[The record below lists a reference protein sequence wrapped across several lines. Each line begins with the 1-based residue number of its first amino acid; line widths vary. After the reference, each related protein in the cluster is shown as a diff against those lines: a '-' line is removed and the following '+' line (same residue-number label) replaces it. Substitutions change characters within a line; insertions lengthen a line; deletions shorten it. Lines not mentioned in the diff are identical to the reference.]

1 MGEKKILQPVS
12 QTDAAGGDAADDEDE
27 KMVETM
33 FFDTPFQQWSEY
45 LVTKNQPLCS
55 LAMISHG
62 KMCVLCVSV
71 HTEVSTRARKTIQR
85 TGRPQSL
92 PPYEYVSRQKP

>member
-1 MGEKKILQPVS
+1 MLQPVS
-12 QTDAAGGDAADDEDE
+12 QTDAAGGDAADDDDE

-33 FFDTPFQQWSEY
+33 FFDTPFQPWSEY

-71 HTEVSTRARKTIQR
+71 HTEVSTRARETIQKNGP
-85 TGRPQSL
+85 TPIPS
-92 PPYEYVSRQKP
+92 PV